1 MLWIEILK
9 RASIAPLYRTIYFR
23 KRHYARDIFCISPC
37 KIIRSHESEK
47 RFACGICNPAQDIR
61 NPANDRNPESKFHW
75 PRIRNPVPG
84 IQNPQRGILNY
95 KTSWIPLHAGKH
107 NQCRVREKK
116 PNAIRFNLLSFVNLR
131 Q

>member
-23 KRHYARDIFCISPC
+23 KRHYARDIFCIAPC

-75 PRIRNPVPG
+75 QRDPESITRNPESTEW
-84 IQNPQRGILNY
+84 NPES
-95 KTSWIPLHAGKH
+95 KTVLDSLT
-107 NQCRVREKK
+107 
-116 PNAIRFNLLSFVNLR
+116 
-131 Q
+131 